1 MTIFLAWGENGKLG
15 PLALDTLLEI
25 MLTVSLRRNAKYNYQ
40 DGWRIFSARGK
51 SKVITLWTIILYP
64 NCIQTCLNFIQ
75 IKLGIVNSERKFF
88 LSFSNSSKFLDVSH
102 FKMRHTAQWT
112 KLKNLIWKIR
122 NLTFTINMKNIRPI
136 SIIKVE

>member
-1 MTIFLAWGENGKLG
+1 MIDNFFLAWGENGKLG

-51 SKVITLWTIILYP
+51 SKVITVLWKIY
-64 NCIQTCLNFIQ
+64 LNFIQ
-75 IKLGIVNSERKFF
+75 IKLGFSVCIVNSERKYF
-88 LSFSNSSKFLDVSH
+88 LTFSNSSKFLDVSH

-112 KLKNLIWKIR
+112 KSKNLIWRLR
-122 NLTFTINMKNIRPI
+122 NLTFTINMKNSRLI
-136 SIIKVE
+136 SI